1 MMLKNNIFKLFFDY
15 RGTLTRREY
24 WAGLIFLLML
34 LILDLFS
41 YNTLKTSNNF
51 SFNFFQTSEDIRI
64 LSSIASI
71 NYFINNIFSI
81 SLPFS
86 FITLYCCIVITLK
99 RSRLLIKNRYIRIPS
114 GILLFLLF
122 NTTLIFSLISI
133 NNTGIHADS
142 SEIFVLFFKVLAL
155 FILLMMVSNLF
166 IIIKLSKKTDNEKEV
181 INETKH
187 STLNT
192 LFSIGKLMLVLFSFL
207 IIVAIFFIISDD
219 IKSLG
224 YNQIYTYIYGL
235 ANIIGAS
242 VFIYILIKRARD
254 AGIDSNNVYIP
265 LLCYI
270 LIYFITIFLPSIYD
284 VFFVRFP
291 FIYKVIE
298 IILNYANILCII
310 GLFALIGLPS
320 KKRS

>member
-1 MMLKNNIFKLFFDY
+1 MLKNNIFKFFFDY

-34 LILDLFS
+34 LILNIFS

-51 SFNFFQTSEDIRI
+51 SFNFFQISEDIPT

-99 RSRLLIKNRYIRIPS
+99 RSKLLIKNRYIPIFM
-114 GILLFLLF
+114 GIILFLLF
-122 NTTLIFSLISI
+122 NTMLVFILISI
-133 NNTGIHADS
+133 NNTGIKADS
-142 SEIFVLFFKVLAL
+142 SEIFVSFLKILVL
-155 FILLMMVSNLF
+155 FILLMIVSNLF
-166 IIIKLSKKTDNEKEV
+166 IIIRLSKKTDNESEV

-192 LFSIGKLMLVLFSFL
+192 LFSIGKLILILFSFL
-207 IIVAIFFIISDD
+207 IIVTIFFAISDD
-219 IKSLG
+219 IKSLVH
-224 YNQIYTYIYGL
+224 NQIYTYISDI
-235 ANIIGAS
+235 ANIIGA
-242 VFIYILIKRARD
+242 VVLIYILVKRTTDAR
-254 AGIDSNNVYIP
+254 IDSNNVYIP

-270 LIYFITIFLPSIYD
+270 FIYFTTIILPSIYD

-291 FIYKVIE
+291 FIYKTIE
-298 IILNYANILCII
+298 IILNYANMLCII
-310 GLFALIGLPS
+310 GMFTLIGLPS